1 MFAARQGFFSN
12 ITTPI
17 TTNSFIA
24 RIDNSVGGNSAGA
37 IDSSGNIYITVLY
50 APSYGGNFILKLSGT
65 DSSIIWQQVVNG
77 SDSYTFYQMVTDNS
91 DIYLG
96 GFKSTAP
103 TQTLSNSSFSN
114 SSGAVNYQKG
124 LTPYVGII
132 NSLDINNST
141 NYIYFGGNV
150 GAQGQLLYYSNG
162 GILQLQKNLIVSS
175 SSSNPITSIK
185 YDNSASTLTFCGTAT
200 ISATQYAFIGY
211 TNSSLALTSYAR
223 ITTSG
228 ITSYG
233 CAIGASSS
241 KYLIGISG
249 SNSRLIKFNAALTT
263 ITYQVSI
270 SNINLYSIV
279 SDGSNV
285 YIVGAVIGGGGGIY
299 IAKLSSTNVVLW
311 QRTVTST
318 VAIIPT
324 EIKLNGSYVYI
335 FGTMDNNSSV
345 IKMKNDGSV
354 LGTFIGAAGTF
365 TFSATTATYTTTSV
379 AFTNSGAAISNTSYA
394 SSNFTTSWIP
404 GGLSVSATGT

>member
-1 MFAARQGFFSN
+1 MFAARQGFFFN
-12 ITTPI
+12 TTPI

-24 RIDNSVGGNSAGA
+24 RIDNSVGSVCAGA
-37 IDSSGNIYITVLY
+37 IDSSGNIYITVEN

-96 GFKSTAP
+96 GVKTSGTN
-103 TQTLSNSSFSN
+103 TLSNSSFSN
-114 SSGAVNYQKG
+114 TSGSVNYQKG
-124 LTPYVGII
+124 LVSGNN

-141 NYIYFGGNV
+141 NYIYFGGKV
-150 GAQGQLLYYSNG
+150 GTQGQLLYYSNG
-162 GILQLQKNLIVSS
+162 GVLQLQKSLSISS
-175 SSSNPITSIK
+175 SSSIDITSIK
-185 YDNSASTLTFCGTAT
+185 YDNSASTLTFCGTVT
-200 ISATQYAFIGY
+200 IAATQYAFIGY

-223 ITTSG
+223 ITTAS
-228 ITSYG
+228 TNALG

-241 KYLIGISG
+241 KYIIGNNG
-249 SNSRLIKFNAALTT
+249 TNSRLIKFNAALTT
-263 ITYQVSI
+263 ITYQVTI
-270 SNINLYSIV
+270 SNVTLSSIV

-285 YIVGAVIGGGGGIY
+285 YVVGQIAGGIY

-318 VAIIPT
+318 VAMIPV

-335 FGTMDNNSSV
+335 FGTMDSNSSV

-354 LGTFIGAAGTF
+354 LGTFIGDAGTF

-394 SSNFTTSWIP
+394 SSNLTTSWIP

>member
-24 RIDNSVGGNSAGA
+24 RIDNSVGGYSAGA
-37 IDSSGNIYITVLY
+37 IDSSGNIYITVLN

-65 DSSIIWQQVVNG
+65 DSSIIWQQYVNG
-77 SDSYTFYQMVTDNS
+77 SDQYTFYQMVTDNS
-91 DIYLG
+91 DIYLAG
-96 GFKSTAP
+96 VKTNAP
-103 TQTLSNSSFSN
+103 SVISNSSFSN
-114 SSGAVNYQKG
+114 TSGSVNYQKG
-124 LTPYVGII
+124 LVSGIN

-141 NYIYFGGNV
+141 NYIYFGGKV
-150 GAQGQLLYYSNG
+150 GTQGQLLYYSNG
-162 GILQLQKNLIVSS
+162 GVLQLQKSLSISS
-175 SSSNPITSIK
+175 SSSVEIKSIK
-185 YDNSASTLTFCGTAT
+185 YDNSASTLTFCGIVT
-200 ISATQYAFIGY
+200 IAATQYAFIGY

-223 ITTSG
+223 ITTSS
-228 ITSYG
+228 TNALG

-241 KYLIGISG
+241 KYIIGNNGTS
-249 SNSRLIKFNAALTT
+249 SRLIKFNAALTT
-263 ITYQVSI
+263 ITYQVT
-270 SNINLYSIV
+270 INNANLSSIV

-285 YIVGAVIGGGGGIY
+285 YIVGDIIGGGGIY

-311 QRTVTST
+311 QRTITST
-318 VAIIPT
+318 VAMIST

-365 TFSATTATYTTTSV
+365 TFSSTTTTYTTTSV
-379 AFTNSGAAISNTSYA
+379 AFVTSGATISNTSYA
-394 SSNFTTSWIP
+394 SSNLTTSWIP